1 MLPDHGTG
9 VRFTSVRTMSINLI
23 RFIKN
28 NQRRAARYHVET
40 LRYRGVE
47 YRNPHYAR

>member
-1 MLPDHGTG
+1 MLPNHGTG
-9 VRFTSVRTMSINLI
+9 VRFNSVRTMSINLI

>member
-1 MLPDHGTG
+1 MLLDHGTG
-9 VRFTSVRTMSINLI
+9 VRFTSVRTMSMNLI

-28 NQRRAARYHVET
+28 NQRRALRSHVEV